1 MEYTQVF
8 IVLFFE
14 VLCLKFFKIRS
25 WVKAKYFPPEVRNK
39 AAMSSQL
46 HTRKP
51 TQHNRQEKEIKGRQ
65 IRKQEKL
72 REKPFL

>member
-14 VLCLKFFKIRS
+14 VLCLKIFTIRS

-39 AAMSSQL
+39 ATMSSQL

-51 TQHNRQEKEIKGRQ
+51 IQHNRQEKEIKGRQ